1 MKKLVFI
8 VAGVLL
14 FLSLFLLYSKMGSNI
29 NVLAK
34 VQGQIYINNNFGFS
48 LTFPESWNGNYIIKD
63 DKDFITISFMG
74 KSKVS
79 QGLAGSKEGLSMFYI
94 GTENYVR
101 STEFI
106 DSVRKIGKARN
117 VNYYYFT
124 DTDYPV
130 GVLTDY
136 LQDQL
141 MDIKEKSLMK
151 KDYIKAKAMEKE
163 INSVLSTF
171 KPIEISQ

>member
-14 FLSLFLLYSKMGSNI
+14 FLSLFLIYSKMRSNI
-29 NVLAK
+29 NALAK

-48 LTFPESWNGNYIIKD
+48 LTFPESWNGNY
-63 DKDFITISFMG
+63 
-74 KSKVS
+74 
-79 QGLAGSKEGLSMFYI
+79 
-94 GTENYVR
+94 
-101 STEFI
+101 
-106 DSVRKIGKARN
+106 
-117 VNYYYFT
+117 YYFT

-130 GVLTDY
+130 GALTDS

-141 MDIKEKSLMK
+141 MDINEKSLMK
-151 KDYIKAKAMEKE
+151 KDYIKAKAVEKE